1 MKKMI
6 SAVTGFYGDDRAAGG
21 RAEGPTTSEACML
34 VFGPKARTPAKKK
47 LEILK
52 YTVKKVG
59 DF

>member
-1 MKKMI
+1 MM
-6 SAVTGFYGDDRAAGG
+6 SAMNGFYDDDRAAGG
-21 RAEGPTTSEACML
+21 RAEGPTTSE
-34 VFGPKARTPAKKK
+34 KK

>member
-1 MKKMI
+1 MI
-6 SAVTGFYGDDRAAGG
+6 CAVSDFNDGDRGAGG
-21 RAEGPTTSEACML
+21 RAEGPTISE
-34 VFGPKARTPAKKK
+34 KK